1 MEEPKMSLFPE
12 IVEPAPA
19 RPDWYQAIAR
29 YERPSLRKAVWQI
42 LDSLVP
48 YLLLWYVMIRM
59 LGAGF
64 PYGAVLLVAVPASL
78 FMVRVFILFHD
89 CTHGSFFASK
99 RVNSVVGTLFG
110 ILTFVPFEE
119 WRDSHW
125 KHHATVAD
133 LDRRGQGDVWTMT
146 REEFIGASG
155 GQRLAYRLY
164 RNPFIMFGLGPLF
177 SFLVYRRFVPKGASK
192 RARFS
197 VYLTDL
203 AVLGILLLAH
213 FTIGL
218 RAYFLIQLP
227 ILFFGGMLGFWLF
240 YVQHQFEGVYW
251 SRHEGWDRMKAA
263 LEGSSSYKLPA
274 VLRWF
279 TGNIGYHS
287 VHHVRP
293 LIPNYN
299 LRAAHE
305 TAPALRAV
313 KPLTIRASLHS
324 LRLRLWDEETGRLVG
339 YRAARAR

>member
-1 MEEPKMSLFPE
+1 MSLFPE
-12 IVEPAPA
+12 SAPA
-19 RPDWYQAIAR
+19 APPWPDWYYTIAR
-29 YERPSLRKAVWQI
+29 YESPSLRKAIWQI

-48 YLLLWYVMIRM
+48 YLLFWYVMIWM
-59 LGAGF
+59 LGAGVS
-64 PYGAVLLVAVPASL
+64 YWAVLLLAVPAGL

-99 RVNSVVGTLFG
+99 KANRVAGTLFG
-110 ILTFVPFEE
+110 ILTFVPFDE

-146 REEFIGASG
+146 TEEFFGARAG
-155 GQRLAYRLY
+155 ERRAYRIY
-164 RNPFIMFGLGPLF
+164 RNPFIMFVLGPLF

-192 RARFS
+192 RARPG

-203 AVLGILLLAH
+203 ALVGILLLAH

-227 ILFFGGMLGFWLF
+227 ILFFGGIAGFWLF
-240 YVQHQFEGVYW
+240 YVQHQFDGVYW
-251 SRHEGWDRMKAA
+251 SRHKEWDRMKAA
-263 LEGSSSYKLPA
+263 LEGSSTYDLPPL
-274 VLRWF
+274 LRWF
-279 TGNIGYHS
+279 SGNIGYHS
-287 VHHVRP
+287 AHHVRP

-305 TAPALRAV
+305 ASPALQAV
-313 KPLTIRASLHS
+313 KPLTVPASFHC
-324 LRLRLWDEETGRLVG
+324 LRLRLWDEKAGRLVG
-339 YRAARAR
+339 YRKAGER

>member
-1 MEEPKMSLFPE
+1 MSLFPE
-12 IVEPAPA
+12 YTQAAPP
-19 RPDWYQAIAR
+19 RPDWYYTIAR

-48 YLLLWYVMIRM
+48 YLLCWYIMIRM

-64 PYGAVLLVAVPASL
+64 PYWAVLLLAVPAGL
-78 FMVRVFILFHD
+78 FLVRVFILFHD
-89 CTHGSFFASK
+89 CTHSSFFASK
-99 RVNSVVGTLFG
+99 KANRIVGTLFG

-146 REEFIGASG
+146 AEEFIGAPAG
-155 GQRLAYRLY
+155 ERRAYRLY

-192 RARFS
+192 RARLS
-197 VYLTDL
+197 IHLTNL

-218 RAYFLIQLP
+218 RTYFLIQLP
-227 ILFFGGMLGFWLF
+227 VLYFGGVAGFWLF
-240 YVQHQFEGVYW
+240 YVQHQFDGVYW
-251 SRHEGWDRMKAA
+251 SRHDGWDRMKAA
-263 LEGSSSYKLPA
+263 LDGSSTYKLPPA
-274 VLRWF
+274 LRWF
-279 TGNIGYHS
+279 SGNIGYHS
-287 VHHVRP
+287 AHHVRP

-305 TAPALRAV
+305 AAPALRAV
-313 KPLTIRASLHS
+313 KPLTIRASLNS
-324 LRLRLWDEETGRLVG
+324 LRLRLWDEKAGKLIG
-339 YRAARAR
+339 YRAAKAR

>member
-1 MEEPKMSLFPE
+1 MSLFPE
-12 IVEPAPA
+12 NTQAAPP
-19 RPDWYQAIAR
+19 RPDWYYAIAR

-42 LDSLVP
+42 LTALVP
-48 YLLLWYVMIRM
+48 YLLLWSAMVVLMRSGY
-59 LGAGF
+59 
-64 PYGAVLLVAVPASL
+64 PYGLILLFTIPAAL
-78 FMVRVFILFHD
+78 FMVRLFILFHD

-99 RVNSVVGTLFG
+99 RANTVFGYISG
-110 ILTFVPFEE
+110 ILTFVPFDE

-125 KHHATVAD
+125 RHHATVAD

-146 REEFIGASG
+146 KEEFLGASG

-164 RNPFIMFGLGPLF
+164 RNPFMMFGPGPLF

-192 RARFS
+192 RARRG
-197 VYLTDL
+197 VYFTDL

-218 RAYFLIQLP
+218 RTYFLIQLP
-227 ILFFGGMLGFWLF
+227 ILYFGGVCGFWLF

-251 SRHEGWDRMKAA
+251 SRHENWDRMKAA
-263 LEGSSSYKLPA
+263 LEGSSTYKLPP

-279 TGNIGYHS
+279 SGNIGYHS
-287 VHHVRP
+287 AHHVRP

-305 TAPALRAV
+305 AATALRAV
-313 KPLTIRASLHS
+313 KPLTMRASLRS
-324 LRLRLWDEETGRLVG
+324 LRLRLWDEKAGTLIG
-339 YRAARAR
+339 YRSAGAR